1 MNKSLLILYK
11 ASKYKGLTHGHTKT
25 SMRVREL
32 KLVFIGIYIVL
43 VKRHEKNELA
53 SALKNDIKSV
63 HNRADGEK

>member
-43 VKRHEKNELA
+43 VN
-53 SALKNDIKSV
+53 LKSGK
-63 HNRADGEK
+63 KT